1 MSYVSLIPSCSDSS
15 FPFAY
20 SVGCS
25 ATADSW
31 TTANSATLAPA
42 CNTASYTY
50 TITSNCSLNSDL
62 GTATGLIDS
71 DGSYLVTDFNE
82 FLILG

>member
-15 FPFAY
+15 SPFAY

-31 TTANSATLAPA
+31 TTANSATLAPV
-42 CNTASYTY
+42 CNTDSYTY
-50 TITSNCSLNSDL
+50 TITSNCFLNTNEPTDN
-62 GTATGLIDS
+62 GLLDS
-71 DGSYLVTDFNE
+71 EGGLLITEFDD

>member
-1 MSYVSLIPSCSDSS
+1 MSYVSLIPSCSSDSS
-15 FPFAY
+15 PFAY
-20 SVGCS
+20 SVGCG

-31 TTANSATLAPA
+31 TTANSVTLAPA
-42 CNTASYTY
+42 CNTYSYTD
-50 TITSNCSLNSDL
+50 TITSNCSLNSDA
-62 GTATGLIDS
+62 GTATGVVSS